1 MASQGR
7 RHIFGSASHPL
18 VRISTHAALSFG
30 AVFCAAM
37 FLLSLNTFAQSI
49 DFRYPLNWKQDAELT
64 DLHCLDAE
72 RCWIVGDRGLVMRT
86 EDGGKKWKFI
96 NLVGDRRDP
105 DSPRIQC
112 RLESVFFVSPTHG
125 WIAGGFSNAGSTTST
140 GLLFA
145 TVDGGKSWKQLQG
158 ISLPKINQVI
168 FNTPLNGIAIGDGN
182 AEKPTGIFSTRDGGR
197 TWSVVKSGSIESWK
211 TADHFKGITV
221 LASADGN
228 LGRYENDTLGPS
240 LIEQQLGDAHQSQIH
255 EFNLLDDRFGFAVGD
270 NNRLLVTRNGGH
282 SWGPVSV
289 DLGEPVDF
297 HTLSIQGNRVWLAG
311 NPGSRIWTRTMEETR
326 WKPQET
332 PLRTPISKLCFINE
346 QVGWAIGLC
355 GDIIHTVDGGLSWQL
370 QRRGTGGVALLQVA
384 NRTSDFVPELFSKF
398 CGDENY
404 IGAALHLEIQA
415 LTETAKGT
423 SEDEPTIDHVRQA
436 LSRVGGCFALNR
448 QLSQKPT
455 DSGTILDPASMLA
468 RDIRSLRPRIIAIP
482 AGHVKNATNLR
493 GLVLNAV
500 RIAADSESSAVNSL
514 PPWQVGKVVVMDR
527 GDVASLKISPNHYM
541 TELGALLT
549 DHSAVSRVLLGQAAR
564 ETSNISLTTIFT
576 SPYAAGPGN
585 RLFAGIENT
594 DAGIPV
600 RKGSKRTSGNMAQ
613 MRLLAG
619 KRKTFDRLLSS
630 AADVSS
636 GIWGNH
642 LSELTMPLD
651 PAVAGVWLS
660 ELASLCDAK
669 GRPDIA
675 AQTHLYL
682 TKHYRRHSLAT
693 ISYRWLFN
701 YYSSAEQAHV
711 AAQKA
716 KWVREAPIKNEAFS
730 AGNSTRPIQQ
740 QFGHINVVSWE
751 VDDPRNE
758 NLALTN
764 PEWTVEERKNTF
776 RRRFQQARSVA
787 QSFALIDATALDI
800 GRYELARIGLNR
812 RLDPMI
818 SVSDQLKQVARS
830 SDPVLNEIALRELA
844 ISDARTSTVDRQNK
858 NLSCHQAAARPWL
871 DGQLNEKI
879 WQDAL
884 EQKAQLVLHNK
895 EGQPNDT
902 ILFSSD
908 EQFLYIAIRCHLNAE
923 QITGIPNAKR
933 VRDANLNTADRIEI
947 AIDID
952 RDFNNFFLFSIDC
965 TGRVAESLGD
975 NRAWNPT
982 WYVAHDQSPVAWTAE
997 VAIPLEEI
1005 STYGDHWAVAATRY
1019 QRNRLRSQSWD
1030 AKNVSSPIALP
1041 KAPSFHKGAN
1051 QIGTAMLSFPLQS
1064 FQIIE
1069 MPWAEPDNSTE
1080 MP

>member
-7 RHIFGSASHPL
+7 RHSFRPASRL
-18 VRISTHAALSFG
+18 MFRVSILAIVAFCLAFSGGALITATRG
-30 AVFCAAM
+30 V
-37 FLLSLNTFAQSI
+37 AQSL

-64 DLHCLDAE
+64 DLHCIDSD

-86 EDGGKKWKFI
+86 DDGGKKWKPI

-105 DSPRIQC
+105 ESPRIQC
-112 RLESVFFVSPTHG
+112 RLESIFFVSATHG

-140 GLLFA
+140 GVLFA

-158 ISLPKINQVI
+158 IALPKINQV
-168 FNTPLNGIAIGDGN
+168 FFKTPLNGIAIGDGN
-182 AEKPTGIFSTRDGGR
+182 AEKPTGVFSTRDGGR
-197 TWSVVKSGSIESWK
+197 TWSVVKAGSIESWQ
-211 TADHFKGITV
+211 TAGHFNGLTV
-221 LASADGN
+221 LASANGK
-228 LGRYENDTLGPS
+228 LARYENEALGTS
-240 LIEQQLGDAHQSQIH
+240 LIEQQQSGRTSPSQIH
-255 EFNLLDDRFGFAVGD
+255 QFQMLDERFGFAVGD
-270 NNRLLVTRNGGH
+270 SNRLLITRNGGH
-282 SWGPVSV
+282 SWGSISV

-311 NPGSRIWTRTMEETR
+311 NPGSRIWTRTMEETH
-326 WKPQET
+326 WTPQET
-332 PLRTPISKLCFINE
+332 PFRTPISKIAFVNE
-346 QVGWAIGLC
+346 HVGWAIGIC
-355 GDIIHTVDGGLSWQL
+355 GDIVHTVDGGQSWQL

-384 NRTSDFVPELFSKF
+384 DQTGDFVPELFSKF

-404 IGAALHLEIQA
+404 IGAALHLDVQTQA
-415 LTETAKGT
+415 EQTVKTPLR
-423 SEDEPTIDHVRQA
+423 EPNIDHLRQA

-448 QLSQKPT
+448 QIYQQQL
-455 DSGTILDPASMLA
+455 GTESAGDPATILA

-482 AGHVKNATNLR
+482 AGRVKNSSNLR
-493 GLVLNAV
+493 GLVLHAV
-500 RIAADSESSAVNSL
+500 KIAAESESVDASRL

-541 TELGALLT
+541 TELGVLLT
-549 DHSAVSRVLLGQAAR
+549 DHAAVSRVLLGQSAR
-564 ETSNISLTTIFT
+564 ELSNISLTTIFT

-630 AADVSS
+630 APAVSS

-660 ELASLCDAK
+660 ELAGLCDAQ
-669 GRPDIA
+669 GRSDIA

-682 TKHYRRHSLAT
+682 TKHYRQHSLAT
-693 ISYRWLFN
+693 VSYRWLFN

-711 AAQKA
+711 AAQNA
-716 KWVREAPIKNEAFS
+716 KWIREASTPGETS
-730 AGNSTRPIQQ
+730 SSSQSTRPVQQ
-740 QFGHINVVSWE
+740 QFGNINVVSWE

-758 NLALTN
+758 NLAFAN
-764 PEWTVEERKNTF
+764 PEWTEEERQNTF

-787 QSFALIDATALDI
+787 QSFALIDPTALDV

-818 SVSDQLKQVARS
+818 SVSDQLKLVAKS
-830 SDPVLNEIALRELA
+830 QNPALNQIALRELA
-844 ISDARTSTVDRQNK
+844 ISDSQFTTSGEGK
-858 NLSCHQAAARPWL
+858 NLSCIEADSRPWL
-871 DGQLNEKI
+871 DGRLNEKI
-879 WQDAL
+879 WLDAL
-884 EQKAQLVLHNK
+884 KQNAELGMYDKDGRLQDVV
-895 EGQPNDT
+895 
-902 ILFSSD
+902 LFSAD
-908 EQFLYIAIRCHLNAE
+908 KTFLYIAIRCQLDAE
-923 QITGIPNAKR
+923 QIPGVRDSKR
-933 VRDANLNTADRIEI
+933 VRDANLDATDRIEI

-952 RDFNNFFLFSIDC
+952 RDFTNFFLFSIDC

-975 NRAWNPT
+975 NREWNPT
-982 WYVAHDQSPVAWTAE
+982 WYVAHNQDQNHWTAE

-1005 STYGDHWAVAATRY
+1005 STFGDHWAVAANRY
-1019 QRNRLRSQSWD
+1019 RRNQLVSHSYQSTPVT
-1030 AKNVSSPIALP
+1030 KTTVFPET
-1041 KAPSFHKGAN
+1041 PSFHAAAN
-1051 QIGTAMLSFPLQS
+1051 HTGTGMLSLPLQS
-1064 FQIIE
+1064 FQLLK
-1069 MPWAEPDNSTE
+1069 MPWKSQRSMAKRP
-1080 MP
+1080 